1 MSQHD
6 NDILTAIKN
15 LLTYADKYSNSMKEI
30 GFGAGELGSDADS
43 SSVAALA
50 RIAIKREEQWRHFDS
65 IQRRVM
71 ADVISR
77 DEYFSQP
84 EKELDDFYKWI
95 LSQCSET
102 ESNLLWIGS

>member
-30 GFGAGELGSDADS
+30 GFDADS
-43 SSVAALA
+43 SSVAAVA
-50 RIAIKREEQWRHFDS
+50 RVAIKREEQWRHFDS

-84 EKELDDFYKWI
+84 EKEQDDFYKWI
-95 LSQCSET
+95 LNQCSET